1 MVEVSVMDL
10 NDNPPMFVNQPYYA
24 VVSKEAARDS
34 QGMQME
40 IVQIL
45 IIEELIDKIMIW
57 YQKIFHLQMLL
68 YYCFV
73 MAAVHYFF
81 LLLNVPGTYYQF
93 GWALKYLKHG
103 FALIWNN

>member
-40 IVQIL
+40 IVKIL
-45 IIEELIDKIMIW
+45 IIKELTDKISGASPGCLSRI
-57 YQKIFHLQMLL
+57 LDPN
-68 YYCFV
+68 
-73 MAAVHYFF
+73 FF
-81 LLLNVPGTYYQF
+81 RSGSEFFPFRILDPHQR
-93 GWALKYLKHG
+93 
-103 FALIWNN
+103 I

>member
-40 IVQIL
+40 IVKIL
-45 IIEELIDKIMIW
+45 IIKELTDKINVADPV
-57 YQKIFHLQMLL
+57 
-68 YYCFV
+68 CFSMDPRQRIKV
-73 MAAVHYFF
+73 F
-81 LLLNVPGTYYQF
+81 
-93 GWALKYLKHG
+93 
-103 FALIWNN
+103 